1 MGAWR
6 RAGIEPR
13 AGRVTV
19 RVGNNATALAEGE
32 RAKAWDR
39 DRPAPAPVGPVTET
53 PHSQCTGRRSSI
65 SGGN

>member
-6 RAGIEPR
+6 RAGIEPQ
-13 AGRVTV
+13 AERVTV

-39 DRPAPAPVGPVTET
+39 DPPPPPPPWVR
-53 PHSQCTGRRSSI
+53 
-65 SGGN
+65 